1 MRILDSYLLKRFAST
16 FFSAFAIVLFIFIF
30 QAIWLFIDE
39 LAGKDLDITI
49 IGKFLIYYLPTIV
62 DDVMPLAVLLTSI
75 LTYGSLAEYY
85 EFAAIKASGISL
97 FRAMR
102 STLIFSIVLAIATFF
117 VANNIIPASEQKI
130 FNLRRNIAQV
140 KPSAAIVEGIF
151 TDIENTD
158 MTIKVGQKYGN
169 NDRLLKDVLIHQKSE
184 NQQNTVVISATSG
197 EFISNQ
203 NSNLLELV
211 LYDGYYYEE
220 ILPSKAKDRENHP
233 FARAN
238 FDTYIKYID
247 LSSLNEI
254 DLDKESS
261 ITTDKMKPMR
271 QLLSD
276 IDSLRINNDEQ
287 IEAFTEN
294 TLTRIGALDVG
305 ANEFLRPTN
314 EESKTLE
321 LRAHTGP
328 KPADPDSIFFAKLST
343 PKDSILRLIPSWQRS
358 QALKSARNNLASLK
372 ITVAQKGSEMGKR
385 FEFYNRHII
394 QLHKKFALAL
404 SCILLFFIGAPMGAL
419 IRKGGL
425 GLPMVIAIIFFLS
438 YHFLGVF
445 AENYAKR
452 GNIHPVIGAWF
463 STFVM
468 LPIAFYLSRLALL
481 DRGLIVINLNILKPI
496 ARLFKGFKK

>member
-102 STLIFSIVLAIATFF
+102 STLIFSFALAIATFF

-158 MTIKVGQKYGN
+158 MTIKVGQKYGD

-197 EFISNQ
+197 EFISNE

-238 FDTYIKYID
+238 FETYIKYID
-247 LSSLNEI
+247 LSSLNEV

-261 ITTDKMKPMR
+261 ITTDKMKPMS

-276 IDSLRINNDEQ
+276 IDSLRTNNQEQ

-294 TLTRIGALDVG
+294 TLTRIGALDIG
-305 ANEFLRPTN
+305 ANEFLNSTKVEGN
-314 EESKTLE
+314 ALE
-321 LRAHTGP
+321 LRVKKGP

-343 PKDSILRLIPSWQRS
+343 PKDSLLRIIPSWQRS
-358 QALKSARNNLASLK
+358 QALKSARNNLAGLK
-372 ITVAQKGSEMGKR
+372 VTVAQKGSEMGKR

-452 GNIHPVIGAWF
+452 GNIHPIIGAWF

-481 DRGLIVINLNILKPI
+481 DRGLLAINLNIFKSI
-496 ARLFKGFKK
+496 TRLFKGFKK

>member
-102 STLIFSIVLAIATFF
+102 STLIFSFALAIATFF

-158 MTIKVGQKYGN
+158 MTIKVGQKYGD

-197 EFISNQ
+197 EFISNE

-238 FDTYIKYID
+238 FETYIKYID
-247 LSSLNEI
+247 LSSLNEV

-261 ITTDKMKPMR
+261 ITTDKMKPMS

-276 IDSLRINNDEQ
+276 IDSLRTNNQEQ

-294 TLTRIGALDVG
+294 TLTRIGALDIG
-305 ANEFLRPTN
+305 ANQFLNSTKVEGN
-314 EESKTLE
+314 ALE
-321 LRAHTGP
+321 LRVKKGP
-328 KPADPDSIFFAKLST
+328 KPADPDSIFFTKLST
-343 PKDSILRLIPSWQRS
+343 PKDSLLRIIPSWQRS
-358 QALKSARNNLASLK
+358 QALKSARNNLAGLK
-372 ITVAQKGSEMGKR
+372 VTVAQKGSEMGKR

-452 GNIHPVIGAWF
+452 GNIHPIIGAWF

-481 DRGLIVINLNILKPI
+481 DRGLLAINLNIFKSI
-496 ARLFKGFKK
+496 TRLFKGFKK

>member
-1 MRILDSYLLKRFAST
+1 
-16 FFSAFAIVLFIFIF
+16 
-30 QAIWLFIDE
+30 
-39 LAGKDLDITI
+39 
-49 IGKFLIYYLPTIV
+49 
-62 DDVMPLAVLLTSI
+62 MPLAVLLTSI

-102 STLIFSIVLAIATFF
+102 STLIFSILLAVVTFF

-158 MTIKVGQKYGN
+158 MTIKVGQKYGE

-197 EFISNQ
+197 EFISNE

-220 ILPSKAKDRENHP
+220 ILPAKAKDRENHP

-238 FDTYIKYID
+238 FDTYVKYID
-247 LSSLNEI
+247 LSSLNEV

-261 ITTDKMKPMR
+261 ITTDKMKPMG

-276 IDSLRINNDEQ
+276 IDSLRINNNEQ

-305 ANEFLRPTN
+305 ANEFLRSTK
-314 EESKTLE
+314 EESKALE
-321 LRAHTGP
+321 LRVQKGP

-343 PKDSILRLIPSWQRS
+343 PKDSLLRLIPSWQRS

-452 GNIHPVIGAWF
+452 GNIHPIIGAWF

-481 DRGLIVINLNILKPI
+481 DRGLLAINITIFKPI
-496 ARLFKGFKK
+496 ARLIKGLKK

>member
-39 LAGKDLDITI
+39 LAGKDLDIAI

-158 MTIKVGQKYGN
+158 MTIKVGRKYGD

-197 EFISNQ
+197 EFISNE

-238 FDTYIKYID
+238 FNTYIKYID
-247 LSSLNEI
+247 LSSLNEV
-254 DLDKESS
+254 DLDRESS

-305 ANEFLRPTN
+305 ANEFLRSTN
-314 EESKTLE
+314 EKSKTLE
-321 LRAHTGP
+321 LRNQKGP
-328 KPADPDSIFFAKLST
+328 KPIDPDSTFFAELST

-438 YHFLGVF
+438 YHFIGVF

-452 GNIHPVIGAWF
+452 GNIHPIIGAWF

-481 DRGLIVINLNILKPI
+481 DRGLIAINLNILKPI

>member
-102 STLIFSIVLAIATFF
+102 STLIFSFALAIATFF

-158 MTIKVGQKYGN
+158 MTIKVGQKYGD

-197 EFISNQ
+197 EFISNE

-238 FDTYIKYID
+238 FETYIKYID
-247 LSSLNEI
+247 LSSLNEV

-261 ITTDKMKPMR
+261 ITTDKMKPMS

-276 IDSLRINNDEQ
+276 IDSLRTNNQEQ

-294 TLTRIGALDVG
+294 TLTRIGALDIG
-305 ANEFLRPTN
+305 ANEFLNSTKVEGN
-314 EESKTLE
+314 ALE
-321 LRAHTGP
+321 LRVKKGP
-328 KPADPDSIFFAKLST
+328 KPADPDSIFFTKLST
-343 PKDSILRLIPSWQRS
+343 PKDSLLRIIPSWQRS
-358 QALKSARNNLASLK
+358 QALKSARNNLAGLK
-372 ITVAQKGSEMGKR
+372 VTVAQKGSEMGKR

-452 GNIHPVIGAWF
+452 GNIHPIIGAWF

-481 DRGLIVINLNILKPI
+481 DRGLLAINLNIFKSI
-496 ARLFKGFKK
+496 TRLIKGFKK

>member
-158 MTIKVGQKYGN
+158 MTIKVGRKYGD

-197 EFISNQ
+197 EFISNE

-238 FDTYIKYID
+238 FNTYIKYID
-247 LSSLNEI
+247 LSSLNEV
-254 DLDKESS
+254 DLDRESS

-305 ANEFLRPTN
+305 ANEFLRSAN
-314 EESKTLE
+314 EESQVLE
-321 LRAHTGP
+321 LRAQKGP

-452 GNIHPVIGAWF
+452 GNIHPIIGAWF

-481 DRGLIVINLNILKPI
+481 DRGLITVNLTIFKPI
-496 ARLFKGFKK
+496 SRLFRGFKK

>member
-49 IGKFLIYYLPTIV
+49 IAKFLIYYLPTIV

-97 FRAMR
+97 FRTMR
-102 STLIFSIVLAIATFF
+102 STLVFSFLLAIATFF

-140 KPSAAIVEGIF
+140 KPSAAIVEGVF

-158 MTIKVGQKYGN
+158 MTIKVGKKYGE

-184 NQQNTVVISATSG
+184 NQQNTVVISATTG
-197 EFISNQ
+197 EFISNE

-220 ILPSKAKDRENHP
+220 IVPSKAKDRENHP

-238 FDTYIKYID
+238 FDTYVKYID

-254 DLDKESS
+254 DLNKESS

-271 QLLSD
+271 QLLFD

-294 TLTRIGALDVG
+294 TLTRIGALDIG
-305 ANEFLRPTN
+305 ANEFIKATGSDSERIQI
-314 EESKTLE
+314 
-321 LRAHTGP
+321 RALNGP
-328 KPADPDSIFFAKLST
+328 KPADPDSLFFSSFST

-404 SCILLFFIGAPMGAL
+404 SCILLFFIGAPMGAI

-452 GNIHPVIGAWF
+452 GNIHPIIGAWF

-468 LPIAFYLSRLALL
+468 LPIAFYLSRIALL
-481 DRGLIVINLNILKPI
+481 DRGQIAINLNILKPLT
-496 ARLFKGFKK
+496 RLFTGFKK

>member
-1 MRILDSYLLKRFAST
+1 
-16 FFSAFAIVLFIFIF
+16 
-30 QAIWLFIDE
+30 
-39 LAGKDLDITI
+39 
-49 IGKFLIYYLPTIV
+49 
-62 DDVMPLAVLLTSI
+62 
-75 LTYGSLAEYY
+75 
-85 EFAAIKASGISL
+85 
-97 FRAMR
+97 
-102 STLIFSIVLAIATFF
+102 
-117 VANNIIPASEQKI
+117 
-130 FNLRRNIAQV
+130 
-140 KPSAAIVEGIF
+140 
-151 TDIENTD
+151 
-158 MTIKVGQKYGN
+158 
-169 NDRLLKDVLIHQKSE
+169 VLIHQKSE

-197 EFISNQ
+197 EFISNE

-220 ILPSKAKDRENHP
+220 ILPAKAKDRENHP

-238 FDTYIKYID
+238 FDTYVKYID
-247 LSSLNEI
+247 LSSLNEV

-261 ITTDKMKPMR
+261 ITTDKMKPMG

-276 IDSLRINNDEQ
+276 IDSLRINNNEQ

-305 ANEFLRPTN
+305 ANEFLRSTK
-314 EESKTLE
+314 EESKALE
-321 LRAHTGP
+321 LRVQKGP

-343 PKDSILRLIPSWQRS
+343 PKDSLLRVIPSWQRS

-452 GNIHPVIGAWF
+452 GNIHPIIGAWF

-481 DRGLIVINLNILKPI
+481 DRGLLAINITIFKPI
-496 ARLFKGFKK
+496 ARLIKGLKK

>member
-1 MRILDSYLLKRFAST
+1 
-16 FFSAFAIVLFIFIF
+16 V
-30 QAIWLFIDE
+30 
-39 LAGKDLDITI
+39 
-49 IGKFLIYYLPTIV
+49 
-62 DDVMPLAVLLTSI
+62 
-75 LTYGSLAEYY
+75 
-85 EFAAIKASGISL
+85 
-97 FRAMR
+97 
-102 STLIFSIVLAIATFF
+102 
-117 VANNIIPASEQKI
+117 
-130 FNLRRNIAQV
+130 
-140 KPSAAIVEGIF
+140 
-151 TDIENTD
+151 
-158 MTIKVGQKYGN
+158 
-169 NDRLLKDVLIHQKSE
+169 
-184 NQQNTVVISATSG
+184 
-197 EFISNQ
+197 
-203 NSNLLELV
+203 
-211 LYDGYYYEE
+211 
-220 ILPSKAKDRENHP
+220 
-233 FARAN
+233 
-238 FDTYIKYID
+238 KYID
-247 LSSLNEI
+247 LSSLNEV

-261 ITTDKMKPMR
+261 ITTDKMKPMS

-276 IDSLRINNDEQ
+276 IDSLRINNNEQ

-305 ANEFLRPTN
+305 ANEFLRSTA
-314 EESKTLE
+314 EKSKALE
-321 LRAHTGP
+321 LGAKEGL
-328 KPADPDSIFFAKLST
+328 KPTDPDSIFFAKLST

-358 QALKSARNNLASLK
+358 QALKSARNNLAGLK

-452 GNIHPVIGAWF
+452 GNIHPIIGAWF

-481 DRGLIVINLNILKPI
+481 DRGLIAINLNFFKPI

>member
-1 MRILDSYLLKRFAST
+1 MRILDRYLLKRFAST

-102 STLIFSIVLAIATFF
+102 STLIFSIVLSIATFF

-158 MTIKVGQKYGN
+158 MTIKVGKKYGD

-321 LRAHTGP
+321 LRTHTGP

-452 GNIHPVIGAWF
+452 GNIHPIIGAWF

-481 DRGLIVINLNILKPI
+481 DRGLIAINLNIFKPI

>member
-102 STLIFSIVLAIATFF
+102 STLIFSFALAIATFF

-158 MTIKVGQKYGN
+158 MTIKVGQKYGD

-197 EFISNQ
+197 EFISNE

-238 FDTYIKYID
+238 FETYIKYID
-247 LSSLNEI
+247 LSSLNEV

-261 ITTDKMKPMR
+261 ITTDKMKPMS

-276 IDSLRINNDEQ
+276 IDSLRTNNQEQ

-294 TLTRIGALDVG
+294 TLTRIGALDIG
-305 ANEFLRPTN
+305 ANEFLNSTKVEGN
-314 EESKTLE
+314 ALE
-321 LRAHTGP
+321 LRVKKGP
-328 KPADPDSIFFAKLST
+328 KPADPDSIFFTKLST
-343 PKDSILRLIPSWQRS
+343 PKDSLLRIIPSWQRS
-358 QALKSARNNLASLK
+358 QALKSARNNLAGLK
-372 ITVAQKGSEMGKR
+372 VTVAQKGSEMGKR

-452 GNIHPVIGAWF
+452 GNIHPIIGAWF

-481 DRGLIVINLNILKPI
+481 DRGLLAINLNIFKSI
-496 ARLFKGFKK
+496 TRLFKGFKK

>member
-1 MRILDSYLLKRFAST
+1 
-16 FFSAFAIVLFIFIF
+16 
-30 QAIWLFIDE
+30 LFIDE
-39 LAGKDLDITI
+39 LAGKDLDIAI

-102 STLIFSIVLAIATFF
+102 STLIFSILLAVVTFF

-158 MTIKVGQKYGN
+158 MTIKVGQKYGE

-197 EFISNQ
+197 EFISNE

-220 ILPSKAKDRENHP
+220 ILPAKAKDRENHP

-238 FDTYIKYID
+238 FDTYVKYID
-247 LSSLNEI
+247 LSSLNEV

-261 ITTDKMKPMR
+261 ITTDKMKPMG

-276 IDSLRINNDEQ
+276 IDSLRINNNEQ

-305 ANEFLRPTN
+305 ANEFLRSTK
-314 EESKTLE
+314 EESKALE
-321 LRAHTGP
+321 LRVQKGP

-343 PKDSILRLIPSWQRS
+343 PKDSLLRVIPSWQRS

-452 GNIHPVIGAWF
+452 GNIHPIIGAWF

-481 DRGLIVINLNILKPI
+481 DRGLLAINITIFKPI
-496 ARLFKGFKK
+496 ARLIKGLKK

>member
-140 KPSAAIVEGIF
+140 KPSAAIAEGIF

-158 MTIKVGQKYGN
+158 MTIKVGQKYGD

-197 EFISNQ
+197 EFISNE

-247 LSSLNEI
+247 LSSLNEV

-261 ITTDKMKPMR
+261 ITTDKMKPMS

-276 IDSLRINNDEQ
+276 IDSLRINNNEQ

-305 ANEFLRPTN
+305 ANEFLRSTA
-314 EESKTLE
+314 EESKALE
-321 LRAHTGP
+321 LRAKEGP
-328 KPADPDSIFFAKLST
+328 KPTDPDSIFFAKLST

-358 QALKSARNNLASLK
+358 QALKSARNNLAGLK

-425 GLPMVIAIIFFLS
+425 GLPMVIAIISWVFLQKTMQKEEIYILLS
-438 YHFLGVF
+438 AHGFL
-445 AENYAKR
+445 
-452 GNIHPVIGAWF
+452 PL
-463 STFVM
+463 SC
-468 LPIAFYLSRLALL
+468 YLLL
-481 DRGLIVINLNILKPI
+481 FI
-496 ARLFKGFKK
+496 

>member
-117 VANNIIPASEQKI
+117 VANNVITASEQKI

-158 MTIKVGQKYGN
+158 MTIKVGQKYGD

-247 LSSLNEI
+247 LSGLNEI

-321 LRAHTGP
+321 LRTHTGP

-452 GNIHPVIGAWF
+452 GNIHPIIGAWF

-481 DRGLIVINLNILKPI
+481 DRGLIAINLNIFKPI

>member
-1 MRILDSYLLKRFAST
+1 
-16 FFSAFAIVLFIFIF
+16 
-30 QAIWLFIDE
+30 
-39 LAGKDLDITI
+39 
-49 IGKFLIYYLPTIV
+49 
-62 DDVMPLAVLLTSI
+62 DVMPLAVLLTSI

-102 STLIFSIVLAIATFF
+102 STLIFSIILAIATFF

-158 MTIKVGQKYGN
+158 MTIKVGQKYGD

-197 EFISNQ
+197 EFISNE

-321 LRAHTGP
+321 LRTHTGP
-328 KPADPDSIFFAKLST
+328 KPTDPDSIFFAKLST

-452 GNIHPVIGAWF
+452 GNIHPIIGAWF

-481 DRGLIVINLNILKPI
+481 DRGLIAINLNILKPI
-496 ARLFKGFKK
+496 TRLFKGFKK

>member
-49 IGKFLIYYLPTIV
+49 IVKFLIYYLPTIV

-140 KPSAAIVEGIF
+140 KPSAAIAEGIF

-158 MTIKVGQKYGN
+158 MTIKVGQKYGD

-197 EFISNQ
+197 EFISNE

-238 FDTYIKYID
+238 FNTYIKYID
-247 LSSLNEI
+247 LSSLNEV
-254 DLDKESS
+254 DLDRESS

-305 ANEFLRPTN
+305 ANAFLRSTS
-314 EESKTLE
+314 EESQVLE
-321 LRAHTGP
+321 LRAQKGP
-328 KPADPDSIFFAKLST
+328 KPADPDSIFFANLST

-452 GNIHPVIGAWF
+452 GNIHPIIGAWF

-481 DRGLIVINLNILKPI
+481 DRGQIAINLNFFKPI
-496 ARLFKGFKK
+496 ACLFKGFKK

>member
-1 MRILDSYLLKRFAST
+1 MRILGSDLLKRFAST

-452 GNIHPVIGAWF
+452 GNIHPIIGAWF

-481 DRGLIVINLNILKPI
+481 DRGLIAINLNILKPI

>member
-220 ILPSKAKDRENHP
+220 ILPSKAKDRDGR
-233 FARAN
+233 FAR
-238 FDTYIKYID
+238 F
-247 LSSLNEI
+247 
-254 DLDKESS
+254 
-261 ITTDKMKPMR
+261 R
-271 QLLSD
+271 
-276 IDSLRINNDEQ
+276 
-287 IEAFTEN
+287 
-294 TLTRIGALDVG
+294 
-305 ANEFLRPTN
+305 
-314 EESKTLE
+314 
-321 LRAHTGP
+321 
-328 KPADPDSIFFAKLST
+328 
-343 PKDSILRLIPSWQRS
+343 
-358 QALKSARNNLASLK
+358 
-372 ITVAQKGSEMGKR
+372 
-385 FEFYNRHII
+385 
-394 QLHKKFALAL
+394 
-404 SCILLFFIGAPMGAL
+404 
-419 IRKGGL
+419 RK
-425 GLPMVIAIIFFLS
+425 
-438 YHFLGVF
+438 
-445 AENYAKR
+445 
-452 GNIHPVIGAWF
+452 
-463 STFVM
+463 
-468 LPIAFYLSRLALL
+468 
-481 DRGLIVINLNILKPI
+481 
-496 ARLFKGFKK
+496 

>member
-158 MTIKVGQKYGN
+158 MTIKVGQKYGD

-197 EFISNQ
+197 EFISNE

-238 FDTYIKYID
+238 FDTYVKYID
-247 LSSLNEI
+247 LSSLNEV

-305 ANEFLRPTN
+305 ANEFLRSTN
-314 EESKTLE
+314 DGSKALE
-321 LRAHTGP
+321 LRVQKGP
-328 KPADPDSIFFAKLST
+328 KPTDPDSIFFAKLST

-372 ITVAQKGSEMGKR
+372 ITVAQKGSELGKR

-452 GNIHPVIGAWF
+452 GNIHPIIGAWF

-481 DRGLIVINLNILKPI
+481 DRGLIAINLNIFKPI

>member
-39 LAGKDLDITI
+39 LAGKDLDIAI

-97 FRAMR
+97 FRAMG
-102 STLIFSIVLAIATFF
+102 STLIFSILLAVATFF

-158 MTIKVGQKYGN
+158 MTIKVGQKYGE

-197 EFISNQ
+197 EFISNE

-220 ILPSKAKDRENHP
+220 ILPAKAKDRENHP

-238 FDTYIKYID
+238 FDTYVKYID
-247 LSSLNEI
+247 LSSLNEV

-261 ITTDKMKPMR
+261 ITTDKMKPMS

-276 IDSLRINNDEQ
+276 IDSLRINNNEQ

-305 ANEFLRPTN
+305 ANEFLRSTK
-314 EESKTLE
+314 EESKSLE
-321 LRAHTGP
+321 LRVQKGP
-328 KPADPDSIFFAKLST
+328 KPADPDSIFFAKLSR
-343 PKDSILRLIPSWQRS
+343 PKDSLLRLIPSWQRS

-452 GNIHPVIGAWF
+452 GNIHPIIGAWF

-481 DRGLIVINLNILKPI
+481 DRGLLAINLTIFKSI
-496 ARLFKGFKK
+496 ARLIKGLKK

>member
-102 STLIFSIVLAIATFF
+102 STLIFSIVLSIATFF

-158 MTIKVGQKYGN
+158 MTIKVGKKYGD

-238 FDTYIKYID
+238 FDTYIKYIN

-321 LRAHTGP
+321 LRTHTGP

-452 GNIHPVIGAWF
+452 GNIHPIIGAWF

-481 DRGLIVINLNILKPI
+481 DRGLIAINLNIFKPI

>member
-102 STLIFSIVLAIATFF
+102 STLIFSIVLSIATFF

-151 TDIENTD
+151 IDIENTD
-158 MTIKVGQKYGN
+158 MTIKVGKKYGD

-184 NQQNTVVISATSG
+184 NLQNTVVISATSG

-203 NSNLLELV
+203 DSNLLELV

-321 LRAHTGP
+321 LRTHTGP

-452 GNIHPVIGAWF
+452 GNIHPIIGAWF

-481 DRGLIVINLNILKPI
+481 DRGLIAINLNIFKPI

>member
-158 MTIKVGQKYGN
+158 MTIKVGKKYGD

-261 ITTDKMKPMR
+261 ITTDKMKPMS

-276 IDSLRINNDEQ
+276 IDSLRVNNDEQ

-321 LRAHTGP
+321 LRTHTGP
-328 KPADPDSIFFAKLST
+328 KPGDPDSIFFAKLST

-404 SCILLFFIGAPMGAL
+404 SCILLFFIGAPIGAL

-452 GNIHPVIGAWF
+452 GNIHPIIGAWF

-481 DRGLIVINLNILKPI
+481 DRGLIAINLNVFKPI